1 MFISTYS
8 NKDEVNEYMRNK
20 NRNRKTW
27 NRKRP
32 DKKID
37 IPLADV
43 EQFVLKT
50 EVPNVVTLCA
60 EEFFSTYFRPPE
72 EYIKDQL
79 MKRLCDSIK
88 LFVRF
93 EVDDA
98 FYIPDL
104 PDQVRVRAFLKVLE

>member
-1 MFISTYS
+1 M
-8 NKDEVNEYMRNK
+8 NKRQKFKGRN
-20 NRNRKTW
+20 NW

-43 EQFVLKT
+43 KPFVIKT

-72 EYIKDQL
+72 EYIENLL
-79 MKRLCDSIK
+79 MKLLCDSIK
-88 LFVRF
+88 PFVRF

-98 FYIPDL
+98 FYIPDI
-104 PDQVRVRAFLKVLE
+104 PDQVRVRAFLRVLE